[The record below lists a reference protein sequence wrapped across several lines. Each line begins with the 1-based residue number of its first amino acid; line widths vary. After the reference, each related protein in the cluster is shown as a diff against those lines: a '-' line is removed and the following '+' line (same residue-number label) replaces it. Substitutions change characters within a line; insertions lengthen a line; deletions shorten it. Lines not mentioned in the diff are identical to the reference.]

1 LRAHRTLACL
11 LVLPVLLLVGNVE
24 ADEVETDESRN
35 LSVQQMERLVHEVTA
50 AQNKA
55 TTRGA
60 TLDDVE
66 RLYAMY
72 TADFV
77 YEHPGMDD
85 VYTREHLYGNHT
97 RAMGQGQYEKYDP
110 AEHGYRV
117 VDVMSGDNAAAVRRT
132 QARLGDAP
140 PRMAV
145 FEFEGGKVARIREYW
160 NY

>member
-1 LRAHRTLACL
+1 MTTPLLSACL
-11 LVLPVLLLVGNVE
+11 LIVSALLPVGIVQAGQQ
-24 ADEVETDESRN
+24 DG
-35 LSVQQMERLVHEVTA
+35 LSVQRMTELVHEVTL

-60 TLDDVE
+60 TLEDVE

-72 TADFV
+72 TADFI

-85 VYTREHLYGNHT
+85 VYTRELLFRNHT
-97 RAMGQGQYEKYDP
+97 RALERGVYDDYDP
-110 AEHGYRV
+110 AEYGYRIV
-117 VDVMSGDNAAAVRRT
+117 ETMAGDGAVAVHRS

-145 FEFEGGKVARIREYW
+145 FEFRDGKVARIREYW

>member
-1 LRAHRTLACL
+1 MKILDP
-11 LVLPVLLLVGNVE
+11 LVRLFVVTTLLLTGNVE
-24 ADEVETDESRN
+24 AETAEN
-35 LSVQQMERLVHEVTA
+35 LSQRQMERLAYEITE

-72 TADFV
+72 TEDFI

-85 VYTREHLYGNHT
+85 VYTREHLYRNHV
-97 RAMGQGQYEKYDP
+97 RALGQGQYEKYDP
-110 AEHGYRV
+110 AEYGYRI
-117 VDVMSGDNAAAVRRT
+117 VDVMPGDNAIAVQRT
-132 QARLGDAP
+132 QARFGDAA

-145 FEFEGGKVARIREYW
+145 FEFKNGKVARIREYW

>member
-1 LRAHRTLACL
+1 LRAPRALACL
-11 LVLPVLLLVGNVE
+11 LALPVLLLVGNVE
-24 ADEVETDESRN
+24 ADESKN
-35 LSVQQMERLVHEVTA
+35 LSMQQMERLVHEVTA
-50 AQNKA
+50 AQNRA

-66 RLYAMY
+66 RLFAMY

-97 RAMGQGQYEKYDP
+97 RVLRQGQYEKYDP
-110 AEHGYRV
+110 AEYGYRV
-117 VDVMSGDNAAAVRRT
+117 VDVMYGDNAVAVQRT
-132 QARLGDAP
+132 QDRLGDAP

-145 FEFEGGKVARIREYW
+145 FEFEDGKVARIREYW

>member
-1 LRAHRTLACL
+1 MKILNPLARL
-11 LVLPVLLLVGNVE
+11 FALTTLLLTGNVE
-24 ADEVETDESRN
+24 AETAEN
-35 LSVQQMERLVHEVTA
+35 LSRQQMERLAYEVTE

-72 TADFV
+72 TEDFI

-85 VYTREHLYGNHT
+85 VYTREHIYRNHT
-97 RAMGQGQYEKYDP
+97 RALGQGQYEKYDP
-110 AEHGYRV
+110 TEYGYRI
-117 VDVMSGDNAAAVRRT
+117 VDVMPGDNAVAVQRT
-132 QARLGDAP
+132 QARLGDAA

-145 FEFEGGKVARIREYW
+145 FEFENGKVARIREYW